1 MTEALPWL
9 EGRRAF
15 LAGNGEV
22 IGHVA
27 DALALHG
34 AKVFVLSGASPEGA
48 DAEANL
54 LAAEAALGGPP
65 DILVHSGS
73 AERPAPA
80 HGLDLLAWRA
90 AVSSDIDRRFLDSA
104 AFLRRRLKA
113 GGGGGG
119 AILFLLPGA
128 GGAGR
133 AAQATIRGGMEN
145 LIKSLAVEWA
155 RDGVRINGVASRA
168 CEAEGLADPAARASL
183 GHLAAYLVS
192 DYAAYVSGMVMGV
205 DDIGAG

>member
-1 MTEALPWL
+1 MNGPLQWLAGRHAL
-9 EGRRAF
+9 
-15 LAGNGEV
+15 LAGNGAA

-27 DALALHG
+27 DALAFHG
-34 AKVFVLSGASPEGA
+34 AKIFVLTRASPDGS

-54 LAAEAALGGPP
+54 VAAETALGGPP

-73 AERPAPA
+73 VEGSTPA
-80 HGLDLLAWRA
+80 HSLDLLAWRA
-90 AVSSDIDRRFLDSA
+90 SVSSDIDRRFLDSA

-113 GGGGGG
+113 GGAG

-128 GGAGR
+128 GGVGR
-133 AAQATIRGGMEN
+133 SAQATIRGGMEN

-168 CEAEGLADPAARASL
+168 CEAEGSTDPDARASL

-205 DDIGAG
+205 DDVGDA

>member
-1 MTEALPWL
+1 MSEALLWL
-9 EGRRAF
+9 AGRRAL
-15 LAGNGEV
+15 LAGDGGA
-22 IGHVA
+22 IGHMA

-34 AKVFVLSGASPEGA
+34 AEVFVLSGASPDGA
-48 DAEANL
+48 DAEANM

-73 AERPAPA
+73 AEGSAPA
-80 HGLDLLAWRA
+80 HGLDLMAWRA

-113 GGGGGG
+113 GGGG

-128 GGAGR
+128 GGGVGR
-133 AAQATIRGGMEN
+133 SAHATIRGGMEN

-168 CEAEGLADPAARASL
+168 CEPEGLADPAARTSL
-183 GHLAAYLVS
+183 GHRAAYLRS
-192 DYAAYVSGMVMGV
+192 DSAAYVSGMVMGV
-205 DDIGAG
+205 DDLGAG

>member
-1 MTEALPWL
+1 MTEALLWL
-9 EGRRAF
+9 EGRRAL
-15 LAGNGEV
+15 LAGNGEA
-22 IGHVA
+22 IGRVA

-34 AKVFVLSGASPEGA
+34 AKVFVLSGASPDGA

-54 LAAEAALGGPP
+54 LAAESALGGPP

-73 AERPAPA
+73 AAGSAPV

-113 GGGGGG
+113 GGGG

-128 GGAGR
+128 GGVGR
-133 AAQATIRGGMEN
+133 TAQATIRGGMEN

-155 RDGVRINGVASRA
+155 RDGLRINGIASHA
-168 CEAEGLADPAARASL
+168 CESEGPAEPAARTSL

-205 DDIGAG
+205 DDLGAG